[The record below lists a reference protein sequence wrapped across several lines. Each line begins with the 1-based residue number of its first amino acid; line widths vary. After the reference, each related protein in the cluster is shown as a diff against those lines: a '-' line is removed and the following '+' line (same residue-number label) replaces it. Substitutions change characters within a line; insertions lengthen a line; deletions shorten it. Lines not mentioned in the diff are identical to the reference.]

1 MKAVNVIRYSTI
13 LDFLE
18 NGPLNVDSI
27 VENFDGKFPK
37 NQILSTLQR
46 MEEKDYIKIKKNLV
60 TKKKD
65 AFYHE
70 Q

>member
-18 NGPLNVDSI
+18 NGPLDVDSI
-27 VENFDGKFPK
+27 VENLDGKYSK

-46 MEEKDYIKIKKNLV
+46 MQEKDYVKIKKNIV

-70 Q
+70 N